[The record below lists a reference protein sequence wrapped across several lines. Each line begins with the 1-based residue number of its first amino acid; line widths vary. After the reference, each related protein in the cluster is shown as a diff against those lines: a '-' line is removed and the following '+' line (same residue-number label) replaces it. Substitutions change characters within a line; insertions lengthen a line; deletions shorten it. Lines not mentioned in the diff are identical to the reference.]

1 MRTSSRERLLM
12 AALRSYRFRRVLPA
26 FVIAM
31 VAVLSCVL
39 CTSARKAQAVVYCA
53 IMPDSVGLYVN
64 NPVTHLGY
72 PIGKVAAITPSARSV
87 RVDFTIDGGQSI
99 PADAKAVTR
108 STSILAD
115 RALELVG
122 NYDEGQHLTA
132 GRCIP
137 LSRSLTPKSLSE
149 VIGSSTNFINSI
161 NPAGSNNV
169 GQMVT
174 GIDQAVRNQGPNANK
189 LLTTTSS
196 VMDAPDQAIG
206 DLSSITRNL
215 NQLTTMLVEVQ
226 PTLKGVFDDAANS
239 VGAEVAATLKGGDD
253 AFEGIISVVE
263 AASGLEKE
271 LGPQIQQL
279 LDALSVVIR
288 KATPRAP
295 FYASLL
301 NVAPRIINGL
311 TNLANNHKFTL
322 HYRPPLYRLRT
333 PDGVLQCNIMNASM
347 PGSCANVKGTPY
359 AIDVALLQYVLTQAA
374 KK

>member
-1 MRTSSRERLLM
+1 M
-12 AALRSYRFRRVLPA
+12 AASRVKQFRRALPA
-26 FVIAM
+26 FVAIL
-31 VAVLSCVL
+31 VVLGCAS
-39 CTSARKAQAVVYCA
+39 CTSSTKTQAVSYCA
-53 IMPDSVGLYVN
+53 MMPDSVGLYVN

-72 PIGKVAAITPSARSV
+72 PIGKVAAITPAAQSV

-122 NYDEGQHLTA
+122 NYDAGPHLSP
-132 GRCIP
+132 GGCIP
-137 LSRSLTPKSLSE
+137 LNRSLTPKSLSE

-161 NPAGSNNV
+161 NPAGSDNV
-169 GQMVT
+169 GQIVA

-196 VMDAPDQAIG
+196 VLDSPDQATG
-206 DLSSITRNL
+206 DLGSITNNL
-215 NQLTTMLVEVQ
+215 RQLTTMLVDVE
-226 PTLKGVFDDAANS
+226 PTLKGVFDDGAHS
-239 VGAEVAATLKGGDD
+239 VGREASDTLLGATG
-253 AFEGIISVVE
+253 AFEGIIPVIE
-263 AASGLEKE
+263 AAARIEKE

-279 LDALSVVIR
+279 LDAVSVVLR
-288 KATPRAP
+288 KLSPRAP
-295 FYASLL
+295 YYASLL
-301 NVAPRIINGL
+301 NVAPRLINGL
-311 TNLANNHKFTL
+311 ANLANNHDFTL

-359 AIDVALLQYVLTQAA
+359 AVDVALLQYVLTQAA
-374 KK
+374 NR